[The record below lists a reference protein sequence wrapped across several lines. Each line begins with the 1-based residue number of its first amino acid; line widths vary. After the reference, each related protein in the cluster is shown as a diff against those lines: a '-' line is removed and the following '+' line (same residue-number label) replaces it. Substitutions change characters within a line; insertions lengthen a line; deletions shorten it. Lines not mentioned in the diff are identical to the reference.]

1 MIPYGKQSIDNED
14 LDSVIEVLK
23 SDWLTTGPK
32 IEEFERSFSNYV
44 GSKFSIALNSGTA
57 ALHSVM
63 YAIGIKNGDE
73 VIVPTM
79 TFAATAN
86 CILYQ
91 NGTPIFADVNED
103 TLLLDP
109 SDVEKKISSK
119 TKAIIA
125 VDYAGHPVDYDALH
139 YIAKKHNIYLISD
152 SCHAIG
158 GKYKGREVG
167 SIADFSTFSFHPVKN
182 MTTGEGGMVT
192 TNNQKLAQ
200 KIKTFRNHG
209 ITSDH
214 RERAENG
221 SWFYEMDDLGYNY
234 RITDFQCAL
243 GISQLKKLPDWIKKE
258 ITLQRFMIIIFQ
270 IKNL

>member
-91 NGTPIFADVNED
+91 NGTPIFADVNERY
-103 TLLLDP
+103 T
-109 SDVEKKISSK
+109 
-119 TKAIIA
+119 
-125 VDYAGHPVDYDALH
+125 
-139 YIAKKHNIYLISD
+139 
-152 SCHAIG
+152 
-158 GKYKGREVG
+158 
-167 SIADFSTFSFHPVKN
+167 SF
-182 MTTGEGGMVT
+182 
-192 TNNQKLAQ
+192 
-200 KIKTFRNHG
+200 R
-209 ITSDH
+209 S
-214 RERAENG
+214 
-221 SWFYEMDDLGYNY
+221 
-234 RITDFQCAL
+234 
-243 GISQLKKLPDWIKKE
+243 
-258 ITLQRFMIIIFQ
+258 
-270 IKNL
+270 

>member
-44 GSKFSIALNSGTA
+44 GSKFSIALTA
-57 ALHSVM
+57 EQQLCIALCMLLES
-63 YAIGIKNGDE
+63 KNGDE

-109 SDVEKKISSK
+109 SDVEK
-119 TKAIIA
+119 
-125 VDYAGHPVDYDALH
+125 
-139 YIAKKHNIYLISD
+139 NI
-152 SCHAIG
+152 
-158 GKYKGREVG
+158 
-167 SIADFSTFSFHPVKN
+167 VKN
-182 MTTGEGGMVT
+182 
-192 TNNQKLAQ
+192 K
-200 KIKTFRNHG
+200 
-209 ITSDH
+209 S
-214 RERAENG
+214 
-221 SWFYEMDDLGYNY
+221 NY
-234 RITDFQCAL
+234 SC
-243 GISQLKKLPDWIKKE
+243 
-258 ITLQRFMIIIFQ
+258 
-270 IKNL
+270 

>member
-1 MIPYGKQSIDNED
+1 M
-14 LDSVIEVLK
+14 L
-23 SDWLTTGPK
+23 
-32 IEEFERSFSNYV
+32 
-44 GSKFSIALNSGTA
+44 
-57 ALHSVM
+57 
-63 YAIGIKNGDE
+63 
-73 VIVPTM
+73 
-79 TFAATAN
+79 
-86 CILYQ
+86 
-91 NGTPIFADVNED
+91 
-103 TLLLDP
+103 
-109 SDVEKKISSK
+109 KKISSK

-243 GISQLKKLPDWIKKE
+243 GISQLKKLPDWIKKRNNIAKIYDHNFSNKKFITPLVRKYDIEHAYHLYVVKINFKKLKIDRKKLFLLLRKSGIGVNVHYIPVHLHPYYKEKLKTKIGMLPNAELAYEQILSLPIFPDMKNIE
-258 ITLQRFMIIIFQ
+258 IEHVIST
-270 IKNL
+270 